1 MNDAFFISW
10 VGMGLV
16 FIGLFALWGM
26 MAAIVKLT
34 NIKISASTE
43 DDSIHLIPDNNM
55 DMEYK
60 RKATAIAVATA
71 MALVNTSFTASTHQE
86 KELLSPWQT
95 AYRIGQNSNF
105 YRLPRRK
112 D

>member
-1 MNDAFFISW
+1 MKDAFFISW

-26 MAAIVKLT
+26 MAVIVKLT
-34 NIKISASTE
+34 NIKTTDPVE
-43 DDSIHLIPDNNM
+43 NDSIHLIPDNNL
-55 DMEYK
+55 DMESK
-60 RKATAIAVATA
+60 RKATAVAVATA
-71 MALVNTSFTASTHQE
+71 MALVNTSSTASTHQE
-86 KELLSPWQT
+86 KELLSAWQT
-95 AYRIGQNSNF
+95 AYRIGQNSTF